1 MEVLQLRKEKEKK
14 NISNPFSSYK
24 NRGEQTATAMEAN
37 LSDLES
43 KLDALLAAFE
53 QLEDEKGGKKE
64 GGAPEQK
71 SKPEEKWKKKKM
83 GNLILF
89 LFVLFLGVFLLCLC
103 LSLFLWVVY
112 LCSLAIQGS

>member
-1 MEVLQLRKEKEKK
+1 MGASSDSPVANSPKPDQHEAAPEVDLAQALRELA
-14 NISNPFSSYK
+14 
-24 NRGEQTATAMEAN
+24 RGEQTATAMEAN

-71 SKPEEKWKKKKM
+71 SKPEEK
-83 GNLILF
+83 
-89 LFVLFLGVFLLCLC
+89 
-103 LSLFLWVVY
+103 
-112 LCSLAIQGS
+112 